1 MLINR
6 KVVRSKMVLADMTV
20 KDVCNVLNITDVSFY
35 NKINGKREFTES
47 EIYSLVSL
55 FGNSIFFDYAC
66 LGIPNK
72 KGGKE

>member
-20 KDVCNVLNITDVSFY
+20 KDICNVLNITDVSFY

-47 EIYSLVSL
+47 EIYALVSL
-55 FGNSIFFDYAC
+55 FGSSIFFDYAC
-66 LGIPNK
+66 LEIPNI
-72 KGGKE
+72 ERRET